1 MVKCPE
7 NRTRAAPGGGPLL
20 SPRVSSRL
28 ERLFN
33 LTAALLSTARPL
45 TREELH
51 ERVPGY
57 PADDAK
63 GSSRRAFERDKESLR
78 EMGIPLVVAE
88 VERDGMMVDGYR
100 IPRDQYALRDP
111 GLEPDE
117 LAALH
122 LAGAAVRLDGLR
134 GTEALWKL
142 GGVPGDIDGAGGS
155 ETLAAI
161 PTIPELV
168 PLFVAVSERRAVTFG
183 YRGEERTVE
192 PHRLS
197 FAQGRWYLDGHDC
210 TRHARRRFRLD
221 RLEGE
226 VTLGPPGA
234 FERPAEGPAG
244 RTPPWQMGEEAPLEA
259 RLRIDADLAGWGVD
273 HLGAEAVTARHPDG
287 SVEVVLTVTNREAFR
302 SFVLGFLDHAEVLGP
317 PELRDDLV
325 EWLAALAG

>member
-1 MVKCPE
+1 
-7 NRTRAAPGGGPLL
+7 
-20 SPRVSSRL
+20 VSSRL

-57 PADDAK
+57 PVDDAK
-63 GSSRRAFERDKESLR
+63 GSARRAFERDKEALR
-78 EMGIPLVVAE
+78 EMGIPLAVDE
-88 VERDGMMVDGYR
+88 VEREGTLVEGYR
-100 IPRDQYALRDP
+100 IPRDQYSLRDP
-111 GLEPDE
+111 GLEADE

-122 LAGAAVRLDGLR
+122 LAGAAIRLEGLR
-134 GTEALWKL
+134 ATEALWKL
-142 GGVPGDIDGAGGS
+142 GGVPGSTGG
-155 ETLAAI
+155 EANTEALAAI

-183 YRGEERTVE
+183 YRGEERSVE
-192 PHRLS
+192 PHRLT
-197 FAQGRWYLDGHDC
+197 FAEGHWYLDGHD
-210 TRHARRRFRLD
+210 RSRQAQRRFRLD

-226 VTLGPPGA
+226 VTLGPGGA
-234 FERPAEGPAG
+234 FERPAEAPAG
-244 RTPPWQMGEEAPLEA
+244 PTPPWQMGEEAPVDA

-273 HLGAEAVTARHPDG
+273 HLGPEAVTARNADG
-287 SVEVVLTVTNREAFR
+287 SVEVALTVTNREAFR

-325 EWLAALAG
+325 AWLAALAR

>member
-1 MVKCPE
+1 M
-7 NRTRAAPGGGPLL
+7 
-20 SPRVSSRL
+20 SSRL

-45 TREELH
+45 TRDEIH

-63 GSSRRAFERDKESLR
+63 GSARRAFERDKEALR
-78 EMGIPLVVAE
+78 EMGIPLAVAE

-122 LAGAAVRLDGLR
+122 LAGAAVRLEGLR

-142 GGVPGDIDGAGGS
+142 GGVPGAVGQAAQA
-155 ETLAAI
+155 EVLAAI

-183 YRGEERTVE
+183 YRGEQRSVE

-197 FAQGRWYLDGHDC
+197 FAQGRWYLDGHD
-210 TRHARRRFRLD
+210 RSRLARRRFRLD
-221 RLEGE
+221 RLDGE
-226 VTLGPPGA
+226 VTLGPAGA
-234 FERPAEGPAG
+234 FERPTEAPAP
-244 RTPPWQMGEEAPLEA
+244 TPPWQMGEEAPLEA
-259 RLRIDADLAGWGVD
+259 RLHIDADLAGWGVD
-273 HLGAEAVTARHPDG
+273 HLGPEAVRVRHPDG
-287 SVEVVLTVTNREAFR
+287 SVEVALTVTNREGFR

-317 PELRDDLV
+317 PELREDLV
-325 EWLAALAG
+325 AWLADVADVAG